1 MAVDIPL
8 LLPIDEFLVKR
19 HDMWK
24 HALRFII
31 RMTTGVVY
39 SIAMHVLLI
48 TAYALLTFQI
58 FYTKD
63 FDLVLSFDATSL
75 LSFIAYLLFGLF
87 EIVGRT
93 FLNDQVLF
101 TFFGHVGHMVGLGS
115 MFLLAYNKPYGFVNS
130 KSGSHPNVS
139 LRWLHNQPTCVSP
152 QFFSLFFIGSL
163 ENDYKEVGAE
173 GGDDED
179 DEVFKTKMLWPFFCI
194 ERLSRTNLK
203 LEVNTV
209 MFNAVL
215 ENACSEMGVRM
226 CAMDSSSRNAGEML
240 DCFTSHLQQDS
251 SRFHHNIAY
260 RDYLCSLCT

>member
-1 MAVDIPL
+1 MIPSFLIKTQNKDLHCRLDFTSCVAMAVDIPL

-115 MFLLAYNKPYGFVNS
+115 MFLLAYNKLWRMIIKRLVLM
-130 KSGSHPNVS
+130 VVTM
-139 LRWLHNQPTCVSP
+139 RM
-152 QFFSLFFIGSL
+152 
-163 ENDYKEVGAE
+163 
-173 GGDDED
+173 
-179 DEVFKTKMLWPFFCI
+179 TKII
-194 ERLSRTNLK
+194 ETNLK
-203 LEVNTV
+203 LEENTV

-215 ENACSEMGVRM
+215 ENACSDMGVRM

>member
-19 HDMWK
+19 HDMGK

-63 FDLVLSFDATSL
+63 FDLVLSFDATSVLSFVVYL
-75 LSFIAYLLFGLF
+75 LSGLV

-101 TFFGHVGHMVGLGS
+101 TFFGHVSHMVGLGS
-115 MFLLAYNKPYGFVNS
+115 MFLLAYNKVPSNHIEAFAFCFLG
-130 KSGSHPNVS
+130 
-139 LRWLHNQPTCVSP
+139 
-152 QFFSLFFIGSL
+152 I
-163 ENDYKEVGAE
+163 
-173 GGDDED
+173 
-179 DEVFKTKMLWPFFCI
+179 PFFFW
-194 ERLSRTNLK
+194 TFF
-203 LEVNTV
+203 V
-209 MFNAVL
+209 MCTTL
-215 ENACSEMGVRM
+215 IQE
-226 CAMDSSSRNAGEML
+226 
-240 DCFTSHLQQDS
+240 
-251 SRFHHNIAY
+251 
-260 RDYLCSLCT
+260 YLRECSLNHPLA

>member
-1 MAVDIPL
+1 MIPSFLIKTQNKDLHCRLDFTPCVAMAVDIPL

-115 MFLLAYNKPYGFVNS
+115 MFLLAYNKLWRMIIKRLVL
-130 KSGSHPNVS
+130 KVTM
-139 LRWLHNQPTCVSP
+139 RM
-152 QFFSLFFIGSL
+152 
-163 ENDYKEVGAE
+163 
-173 GGDDED
+173 
-179 DEVFKTKMLWPFFCI
+179 TKII
-194 ERLSRTNLK
+194 ETNLK
-203 LEVNTV
+203 LEENTE

-226 CAMDSSSRNAGEML
+226 CAMDSSSRNAGEIQML
-240 DCFTSHLQQDS
+240 DYFTYHLQQDS

>member
-1 MAVDIPL
+1 MFCCSASFLIKTQNKDLHCRLDFTSCVAMAVDIPL

-115 MFLLAYNKPYGFVNS
+115 MFLLAYNKY
-130 KSGSHPNVS
+130 
-139 LRWLHNQPTCVSP
+139 LAA
-152 QFFSLFFIGSL
+152 L
-163 ENDYKEVGAE
+163 ENDYKEVGAD

-179 DEVFKTKMLWPFFCI
+179 DEGCVQWTAQAETQEKCLTVSPLTYN
-194 ERLSRTNLK
+194 RT
-203 LEVNTV
+203 
-209 MFNAVL
+209 
-215 ENACSEMGVRM
+215 R
-226 CAMDSSSRNAGEML
+226 
-240 DCFTSHLQQDS
+240 QDS
-251 SRFHHNIAY
+251 I
-260 RDYLCSLCT
+260 TT

>member
-1 MAVDIPL
+1 MFCCSASFLIKTQNKDLHCRLDFTSCVAMAVDIPL

-115 MFLLAYNKPYGFVNS
+115 MFLLAYNKLWRMIIKRLVLM
-130 KSGSHPNVS
+130 VVTM
-139 LRWLHNQPTCVSP
+139 RM
-152 QFFSLFFIGSL
+152 
-163 ENDYKEVGAE
+163 
-173 GGDDED
+173 
-179 DEVFKTKMLWPFFCI
+179 TKII
-194 ERLSRTNLK
+194 ETNLK
-203 LEVNTV
+203 LEENTA

-215 ENACSEMGVRM
+215 ENACSDMGVRM

>member
-1 MAVDIPL
+1 MIPSFLIKTQNKDLHCRLDFTSCVAMAVDIPL

-93 FLNDQVLF
+93 VLNDQALF

-115 MFLLAYNKPYGFVNS
+115 MFLLAYNKLWRMIIKRLVL
-130 KSGSHPNVS
+130 KVVTM
-139 LRWLHNQPTCVSP
+139 RM
-152 QFFSLFFIGSL
+152 
-163 ENDYKEVGAE
+163 
-173 GGDDED
+173 
-179 DEVFKTKMLWPFFCI
+179 TKII
-194 ERLSRTNLK
+194 ETNLK
-203 LEVNTV
+203 LEENTV

>member
-1 MAVDIPL
+1 MIPSFLIKTQNKDLHCRLDVTSCVAMAVDIPL

-19 HDMWK
+19 HDMGK

-63 FDLVLSFDATSL
+63 FDLVLSFDATSVLSFVVYL
-75 LSFIAYLLFGLF
+75 LSGLV

-101 TFFGHVGHMVGLGS
+101 TFFGHVSHMVGLGS
-115 MFLLAYNKPYGFVNS
+115 MFLLAYNKLWRMIIKRLVL
-130 KSGSHPNVS
+130 KV
-139 LRWLHNQPTCVSP
+139 
-152 QFFSLFFIGSL
+152 
-163 ENDYKEVGAE
+163 VGMRM
-173 GGDDED
+173 
-179 DEVFKTKMLWPFFCI
+179 TKI
-194 ERLSRTNLK
+194 ERLSRTSVTKKKKKKRLSRTNLK
-203 LEVNTV
+203 LEENMV
-209 MFNAVL
+209 MF
-215 ENACSEMGVRM
+215 NACSEMGVRM